1 MLKNLYQKKEIEMTQ
16 QTRKSKLSYKK
27 TSHFESSEVDDYMD
41 SIDSDT
47 DEENDEKSYFKTL
60 IEFPEIGIS
69 INPSFIQSVEK
80 SFKLSESDYNFEGE
94 PKCLFGIVI
103 NKGITQGVNSPK
115 GDFEIWFESE
125 EIRDQRYKKLM
136 TKLDEVGIKIV
147 QIK

>member
-1 MLKNLYQKKEIEMTQ
+1 MTQ
-16 QTRKSKLSYKK
+16 RTK
-27 TSHFESSEVDDYMD
+27 TSNFSYERKLHFEPSEVDDYMD
-41 SIDSDT
+41 SIDYSEI
-47 DEENDEKSYFKTL
+47 DEKDEKSYFKTL

-94 PKCLFGIVI
+94 PKCLFGIII

-115 GDFEIWFESE
+115 SDFEIWFESE

>member
-1 MLKNLYQKKEIEMTQ
+1 MAQR
-16 QTRKSKLSYKK
+16 TRTSKLSYERKP
-27 TSHFESSEVDDYMD
+27 HFESSEVDDYMD
-41 SIDSDT
+41 SIDS
-47 DEENDEKSYFKTL
+47 EIDEKDEKFYFKTL

-80 SFKLSESDYNFEGE
+80 SFKFIESDYNFESV

-115 GDFEIWFESE
+115 SDFEIWFESE

>member
-1 MLKNLYQKKEIEMTQ
+1 MELKTIDITQ
-16 QTRKSKLSYKK
+16 
-27 TSHFESSEVDDYMD
+27 D
-41 SIDSDT
+41 
-47 DEENDEKSYFKTL
+47 DEKSYFKTL

-69 INPSFIQSVEK
+69 INPCFIQSVEK

-103 NKGITQGVNSPK
+103 NKGITQGVNAPK

>member
-1 MLKNLYQKKEIEMTQ
+1 MVKART
-16 QTRKSKLSYKK
+16 SKLSYERKP
-27 TSHFESSEVDDYMD
+27 HFESSEVDDYMD
-41 SIDSDT
+41 SIDSEVDKE
-47 DEENDEKSYFKTL
+47 DENDEKSYFKTL

-80 SFKLSESDYNFEGE
+80 SFKLSESDYNFEDE

-115 GDFEIWFESE
+115 SDFEIWFESE
-125 EIRDQRYKKLM
+125 EIRDQRYNKLM
-136 TKLDEVGIKIV
+136 TKLDEIGIKIV

>member
-1 MLKNLYQKKEIEMTQ
+1 MTQ
-16 QTRKSKLSYKK
+16 RTK
-27 TSHFESSEVDDYMD
+27 TSKFSYERKPHLEPSEVDDYMD
-41 SIDSDT
+41 SMDSEV
-47 DEENDEKSYFKTL
+47 DEEDEKSYFKTL

-94 PKCLFGIVI
+94 PKCFFGIVI

-125 EIRDQRYKKLM
+125 EIRDQRYQKLM
-136 TKLDEVGIKIV
+136 TKLDEIGIKIV

>member
-1 MLKNLYQKKEIEMTQ
+1 MAQKTKISKFSHE
-16 QTRKSKLSYKK
+16 RKPY
-27 TSHFESSEVDDYMD
+27 FESSEVDDYMD
-41 SIDSDT
+41 SMDSEI
-47 DEENDEKSYFKTL
+47 DEEDEKSYFKTL

-69 INPSFIQSVEK
+69 INPSFIQSLEK

-94 PKCLFGIVI
+94 PKCLFGIII

-115 GDFEIWFESE
+115 SDFEIWFESE

-136 TKLDEVGIKIV
+136 TKLDEIGIKIV

>member
-1 MLKNLYQKKEIEMTQ
+1 MTQ
-16 QTRKSKLSYKK
+16 RTKASKFSYERKP
-27 TSHFESSEVDDYMD
+27 HFEPSEVDDYMD
-41 SIDSDT
+41 SMDSEI
-47 DEENDEKSYFKTL
+47 DEENEKSYFKTL

-69 INPSFIQSVEK
+69 INPSFIQSLEK

-94 PKCLFGIVI
+94 PKCLFGIII

-115 GDFEIWFESE
+115 SDFEIWFESE

-136 TKLDEVGIKIV
+136 TKLDEIGIKIV

>member
-1 MLKNLYQKKEIEMTQ
+1 MTQ
-16 QTRKSKLSYKK
+16 KTRASKFSYERKP
-27 TSHFESSEVDDYMD
+27 HFESSEVDDYMD
-41 SIDSDT
+41 SIDYSEI
-47 DEENDEKSYFKTL
+47 DEKDEKSYFKTL

-94 PKCLFGIVI
+94 PKCLFGIII

-115 GDFEIWFESE
+115 SDFEIWFESE

>member
-1 MLKNLYQKKEIEMTQ
+1 MTQ
-16 QTRKSKLSYKK
+16 RTKASKFSYERKP
-27 TSHFESSEVDDYMD
+27 HFEPSEVDDYMD
-41 SIDSDT
+41 SMDSEI
-47 DEENDEKSYFKTL
+47 DEENEKSYFKTL

-94 PKCLFGIVI
+94 SKCLFGIVI

-115 GDFEIWFESE
+115 SDFEIWFESE

>member
-1 MLKNLYQKKEIEMTQ
+1 MTQ
-16 QTRKSKLSYKK
+16 RTKISKFSYERKP
-27 TSHFESSEVDDYMD
+27 HFEPSEVDDYMD
-41 SIDSDT
+41 SMDSEM
-47 DEENDEKSYFKTL
+47 DEEEKSYFKTL

-94 PKCLFGIVI
+94 SKCLFGIVI

-115 GDFEIWFESE
+115 SDFEIWFESE